1 MTKINAKDAIEK
13 IRKLLFTESSNSQ
26 SDPAQTS
33 YNLKDGT
40 PIKVVGNL
48 AAGSAVLVSG
58 TDGDTPAPDGEL
70 ELSDGTVISVTG
82 GLITEIETAGQ
93 AIDEQNGGDA
103 PDESQF
109 KAISGLQNKIAEIEN
124 KINAFRESFGKQA
137 IAQKEL
143 LDLVTVLAELPANE
157 PASKP
162 KNAFSE
168 IRSRQDAKMRHL
180 ASSLQKLKKIS

>member
-13 IRKLLFTESSNSQ
+13 IKKLLFTDGSNSQ
-26 SDPAQTS
+26 DAPVELS

-40 PIKVVGNL
+40 PIKVVGSL

-70 ELSDGTVISVTG
+70 ELSDGTVLSITG
-82 GLITEIETAGQ
+82 GLITEIETANQ
-93 AIDEQNGGDA
+93 AIDEQNGGNE

-109 KAISGLQNKIAEIEN
+109 SAIAGLQSKIAEIE
-124 KINAFRESFGKQA
+124 KEINSFRESFGNHA
-137 IAQKEL
+137 LAQKEL

-168 IRSRQDAKMRHL
+168 IRTKQDAKLRHL
-180 ASSLQKLKKIS
+180 AASLQKLKKIS